1 MEKIILYLVFA
12 YVTDENS
19 LQTKVLLLMYIII
32 CSVCT
37 QDDSG
42 ICKCR
47 FSCVWSSYLLRLRL
61 GNESVPNTQMK
72 GELVYWCLRFAHT
85 WITPRVAMGIIL
97 TEHVLQQ
104 LHFVL
109 GWLKLSEIRSHNESL
124 KLATTADLSVNC
136 LLRLDF
142 LQSCLWWFSCCL

>member
-47 FSCVWSSYLLRLRL
+47 FSCVWSS
-61 GNESVPNTQMK
+61 V
-72 GELVYWCLRFAHT
+72 FA
-85 WITPRVAMGIIL
+85 
-97 TEHVLQQ
+97 
-104 LHFVL
+104 
-109 GWLKLSEIRSHNESL
+109 EI
-124 KLATTADLSVNC
+124 KVGK
-136 LLRLDF
+136 
-142 LQSCLWWFSCCL
+142 